1 MSAPKDRDDEAR
13 EAILARRMRFVTLA
27 VAGVAAAATATACA
41 CLSQVAHPIDSAAP
55 RDAGTDAGEDA
66 P

>member
-13 EAILARRMRFVTLA
+13 EAILARRMRFVKLA
-27 VAGVAAAATATACA
+27 VAGVAAATTATACV
-41 CLSQVAHPIDSAAP
+41 CLSPPLDNRDSALP